1 MDIINLKIKF
11 MVSWLISKKNVI
23 YRLSGD
29 GVPLL
34 RTISTFIKEY
44 IDTMG
49 DFVFLVEK
57 LME

>member
-11 MVSWLISKKNVI
+11 MVTWLISKKNAI
-23 YRLSGD
+23 YRLSGE
-29 GVPLL
+29 GIPLL
-34 RTISTFIKEY
+34 RTISTFVKEY

-49 DFVFLVEK
+49 DFVILVEK